1 MPLRLDAPWLL
12 LLLLIVPLL
21 WLVARLRRGRA
32 PGALLLPSI
41 GPFSGAA
48 VTRRQRLRWLPAALR
63 LLGVAL
69 IVVALARPQIG
80 RASSKVPA
88 KGVDIVI
95 ALDVSGSMDDPGLS
109 AGTKLDGAKQAIE
122 QFIGTRKNDRVGMV
136 IFESQAR
143 VVSPLTLDYQ
153 ALDQLVGQVRNGLVP
168 DGTAIGLG
176 IADAINL
183 LRSSQAKS
191 RVIILATDGENNI
204 NDLEPQTAAQLAAQM
219 HIKLYTIGMFAQG
232 ETPQTTEIDESSMQ
246 KWAGVTGGFYGRA
259 QSESDLQNIFKRIS
273 QLETSTVE
281 RTHYTIYDDLEGW
294 LVAPGIALLALEVL
308 LSNTIFRRTP

>member
-1 MPLRLDAPWLL
+1 MPVRLDAPWLL
-12 LLLLIVPLL
+12 LLLLIVPAL
-21 WLVARLRRGRA
+21 WLLARLRRGRA
-32 PGALLLPSI
+32 PGTLLLPTI
-41 GPFSGAA
+41 GPFAGVAIS
-48 VTRRQRLRWLPAALR
+48 RRQRLRWLPAALR
-63 LLGVAL
+63 LFGVAL

-80 RASSKVPA
+80 RASSKVPT
-88 KGVDIVI
+88 KGIDIVI

-109 AGTKLDGAKQAIE
+109 AGNKLDGAKQAIE
-122 QFIGTRKNDRVGMV
+122 KFIDTRKNDRVGMV

-153 ALDQLVGQVRNGLVP
+153 ALDQLVGQVRNGLLP
-168 DGTAIGLG
+168 DGTAIGVG

-183 LRSSQAKS
+183 LRGSQAKS
-191 RVIILATDGENNI
+191 RVIILATDGENNV
-204 NDLEPQTAAQLAAQM
+204 DQLEPETAAQLAQQL

-259 QSESDLQNIFKRIS
+259 QSESDLQNIFSTIS
-273 QLETSTVE
+273 RLETSTVE

-294 LVAPGIALLALEVL
+294 LVAPGIALLALEVV